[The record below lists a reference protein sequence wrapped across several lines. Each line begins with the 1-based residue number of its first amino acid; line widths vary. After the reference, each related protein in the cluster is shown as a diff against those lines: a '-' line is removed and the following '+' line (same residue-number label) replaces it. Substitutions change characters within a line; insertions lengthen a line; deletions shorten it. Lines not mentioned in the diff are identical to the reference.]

1 MILDLLRLAVLFSGL
16 AISSIQDW
24 KTREID
30 DKIWVCMGIAGGMLT
45 AADLAFQWSTSKLL
59 LTAISIALAFII
71 GFSIYYLGLFG
82 GADAKALLCIAV
94 VTPYPPKLVEP
105 ILPSI
110 NPFFPITVF
119 CNGLL
124 LSLLIIPHNLLRNI
138 SWKLQH
144 RELPFFKS
152 LNEPG
157 YKKLLAL
164 LICVK
169 IKRELLFKTPHYHP
183 AEITQPDG
191 KAKLVFSITVKEDEE
206 EQELLKK
213 TPLEE
218 WIWASPALPML
229 IFFTAGAVTALT
241 VGDLAGAIAA
251 TITSLWS

>member
-16 AISSIQDW
+16 TISSIQDW

-45 AADLAFQWSTSKLL
+45 AADLAFQWSTPKLL

-82 GADAKALLCIAV
+82 GADAKALLCIAA

-124 LSLLIIPHNLLRNI
+124 LSLLI
-138 SWKLQH
+138 
-144 RELPFFKS
+144 
-152 LNEPG
+152 
-157 YKKLLAL
+157 
-164 LICVK
+164 
-169 IKRELLFKTPHYHP
+169 
-183 AEITQPDG
+183 
-191 KAKLVFSITVKEDEE
+191 
-206 EQELLKK
+206 
-213 TPLEE
+213 
-218 WIWASPALPML
+218 
-229 IFFTAGAVTALT
+229 
-241 VGDLAGAIAA
+241 
-251 TITSLWS
+251 